1 MHKSASAATTR
12 VASAPREFYKQRARR
27 AHTRKRDIYI
37 QTGVQERSFK
47 RGGRCQVIYSFVY
60 ISAERVCVG

>member
-1 MHKSASAATTR
+1 MHKSASADNATYI
-12 VASAPREFYKQRARR
+12 YKQRARR
-27 AHTRKRDIYI
+27 AHQKERYI

-60 ISAERVCVG
+60 ISLRECVLDK